1 MKKIAALWVV
11 VMVYSSTLAQGI
23 FPDRVTIPKMS
34 TVTKNALPNKSEGMM
49 VYDSDLKQ
57 FSYWTGTL
65 WVNFGSTVASG
76 TGWQL
81 IGNDLSTTNT
91 GNVGVGISVP
101 TRGKFEVF
109 GALGN
114 GPTSA
119 VFGSDGTG
127 LSLQRNWPTIGFN
140 QYRDGSNVQRRIGE
154 GYAATQFFDPNT
166 GNMFINTFGTGV
178 ANSTSSFTVP
188 TGVFTLLS
196 NGNIGVRNGGGSTT
210 GMWISR
216 GAANT
221 NGSLV
226 VSGTTHNSH
235 FHFDIAEDTYIRAGK
250 NNGRIILND
259 IPGGNV
265 VMGDGNGKLGINSGN
280 PQYTLEVKQA
290 ANNTGIVLIN
300 NTNFNNWE
308 LRSDVYSTDNGTDC
322 LMAFYNNSLKGWMR
336 PTDGGWSDTSDRRLK
351 KNIQNLESML
361 DQVMLLKPARYQM
374 IDSNPNATE
383 SIGFIAQELKEIF
396 PELVDVRLTPT
407 KNGAAGEI
415 ADLHGVDYAHLSVVA
430 IKAIQEQQEL
440 IQKLQKQNEE
450 LVRLYTQLVKDVEVL
465 KKRP

>member
-1 MKKIAALWVV
+1 MKNFASLWLVV
-11 VMVYSSTLAQGI
+11 LVYTSTFAQGI

-34 TVTKNALPNKSEGMM
+34 TVTKNALPNKTEGMM

-57 FSYWTGTL
+57 FSYWTGQL
-65 WVNFGSTVASG
+65 WANFGSTAASG

-166 GNMFINTFGTGV
+166 GAMFINTFGTGV
-178 ANSTSSFTVP
+178 ANSTSSFSVP
-188 TGVFTLLS
+188 TGIFTLLS
-196 NGNIGVRNGGGSTT
+196 NGNIGVRNGGSSNT
-210 GMWISR
+210 GMWITR
-216 GAANT
+216 GATNT

-235 FHFDIAEDTYIRAGK
+235 FHYDVAEDTYIRAGK
-250 NNGRIILND
+250 NNSRVVLND

-265 VMGDGNGKLGINSGN
+265 VMGAGNGKFGINSGN
-280 PQYTLEVKQA
+280 PQYTLEIKQA
-290 ANNTGIVLIN
+290 ANNTGLVLIN

-308 LRSDVYSTDNGTDC
+308 LRSEVYSTDNGTDC

-336 PTDGGWSDTSDRRLK
+336 PTDGGWSENSDRRLK
-351 KNIQNLESML
+351 KNIQNLESVL
-361 DQVMLLKPARYQM
+361 DQIMLLRPARYQM

-383 SIGFIAQELKEIF
+383 FIGFIAQELKEVF
-396 PELVDVRLTPT
+396 PEVVDVRLKPT
-407 KNGAAGEI
+407 KHGAAGEI

-430 IKAIQEQQEL
+430 IKAIQEQQGL
-440 IQKLQKQNEE
+440 IEKLQKQNEE
-450 LVRLYTQLVKDVEVL
+450 LVQSYTQLMKDVETL
-465 KKRP
+465 KKK

>member
-1 MKKIAALWVV
+1 MKKIAAVWLVS
-11 VMVYSSTLAQGI
+11 MVYASTFAQGV

-34 TVTKNALPNKSEGMM
+34 TVTKNALSNKTEGMM

-57 FSYWTGTL
+57 FSYWTGQL
-65 WVNFGSTVASG
+65 WANFGSTAASG

-81 IGNDLSTTNT
+81 IGNDLSTTNA

-127 LSLQRNWPTIGFN
+127 VSLQRNWPTIGFN

-166 GNMFINTFGTGV
+166 GAMFINTFGTGV
-178 ANSTSSFTVP
+178 ANSTSSFSVP
-188 TGVFTLLS
+188 TGIFTLLS
-196 NGNIGVRNGGGSTT
+196 NGNIGVRNGGSSNT

-226 VSGTTHNSH
+226 VTGSTHNSH
-235 FHFDIAEDTYIRAGK
+235 FHYDIGEETYIRAGK
-250 NNGRIILND
+250 NNGRVVLND

-265 VMGDGNGKLGINSGN
+265 VMGNGNGKLGINSGD
-280 PQYTLEVKQA
+280 PQYTLEVRQA

-300 NTNFNNWE
+300 GTNFNNWE
-308 LRSDVYSTDNGTDC
+308 LRSEVYSTDNGTDC
-322 LMAFYNNSLKGWMR
+322 LMAFYNRSTKGWMR
-336 PTDGGWSDTSDRRLK
+336 PTDGGWSENSDRRLK
-351 KNIQNLESML
+351 KNIQNLESVLGQIMRL
-361 DQVMLLKPARYQM
+361 RPARYQM
-374 IDSNPNATE
+374 INNNPNSTE
-383 SIGFIAQELKEIF
+383 SIGFIAQELKEVF
-396 PELVDVRLTPT
+396 PEMVEVITVPI
-407 KNGAAGEI
+407 KNEGAGEI
-415 ADLHGVDYAHLSVVA
+415 ADLHGVDYSHLSVVA
-430 IKAIQEQQEL
+430 IKAIQEQQGL
-440 IQKLQKQNEE
+440 IEKLQKQNEE
-450 LVRLYTQLVKDVEVL
+450 LIQSYAQLMKDVEIL
-465 KKRP
+465 KKK